1 MRRCAWSAPRLAM
14 PALPCAAWSSGRSRG
29 VLEHD
34 ADAARAPASSAA
46 TRQRCYVLPGAAGC
60 CADEQ
65 LSLTRETST
74 HGSPRPLG
82 RWWRRP
88 TSRCRASEPPRA
100 SRGSTP
106 SAGPLS
112 SSCVSGSE
120 ARYRPLPDQI
130 PLALCGGAEQ
140 VEGQLAPGG
149 AGLDA
154 LGQGPE
160 RHPAPVEVTDD
171 VDQVAQRPPEPV
183 RPPHGDAVSDAQLL
197 HHGVEG
203 RAMLWLPGDPV
214 DGDLVAAGC
223 CRGVLLQEPGLAR
236 GWRRGRS
243 RSGTWCSDSHYSARD
258 QVRRR

>member
-1 MRRCAWSAPRLAM
+1 MRVVGTPPGDARASLRRVVFWALARSSGARRGCSQGARVLRGYP
-14 PALPCAAWSSGRSRG
+14 PALLRPSRCCG
-29 VLEHD
+29 VLRGRAAFPNTRDVD
-34 ADAARAPASSAA
+34 ARLTPTTRAMVATSYLPLSS
-46 TRQRCYVLPGAAGC
+46 
-60 CADEQ
+60 
-65 LSLTRETST
+65 
-74 HGSPRPLG
+74 
-82 RWWRRP
+82 
-88 TSRCRASEPPRA
+88 SEPPRA

-112 SSCVSGSE
+112 SSCVSGSG

-183 RPPHGDAVSDAQLL
+183 RPPHGDAVSDAQRL

-214 DGDLVAAGC
+214 DEDLVAAGC
-223 CRGVLLQEPGLAR
+223 RQGVLLQGPGLAR